1 MYRNANAV
9 EKDRTN
15 EALRTLTELKKGNYE
30 LAKINTTDVFKK
42 IRTMFNNNRLYE
54 IFQFVDTT
62 ISMNADDEHLT
73 SAYDNLKILLDPEK
87 YTNLNEKEL
96 MFTYYDYGLKF
107 CFEELKIL
115 NADHKLNLLQHKK
128 RKRKVKQ
135 FQKQNQELIR
145 KVHGN

>member
-87 YTNLNEKEL
+87 YTNLNEK
-96 MFTYYDYGLKF
+96 
-107 CFEELKIL
+107 
-115 NADHKLNLLQHKK
+115 
-128 RKRKVKQ
+128 
-135 FQKQNQELIR
+135 
-145 KVHGN
+145 